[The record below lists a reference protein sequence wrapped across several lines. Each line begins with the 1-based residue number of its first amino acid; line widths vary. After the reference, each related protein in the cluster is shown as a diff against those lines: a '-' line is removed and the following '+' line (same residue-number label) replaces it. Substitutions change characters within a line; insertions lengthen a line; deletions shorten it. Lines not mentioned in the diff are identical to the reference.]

1 MGIVN
6 HALTT
11 VARVKSRL
19 DIATGTTTWDALL
32 AELINAAT
40 DFIEGE
46 CGGRRFATQAVTN
59 ETHSLDDG
67 QKIVVLR
74 NPPATITSIYHK
86 TGTPGTPAWT
96 ALTTEDYELEDDGK
110 YGVLHILNG
119 ASGTNAIR
127 ANYTGGYTT
136 GFGTNH
142 NLPYDV
148 SDLCERLVVWA
159 FKRRDHEGK
168 SSDSAQ
174 EAAVSW
180 REAITSDDRRIIRRY
195 SRQAFA

>member
-1 MGIVN
+1 MAIVS

-19 DIATGTTTWDALL
+19 EIATGTSTWDALL

-46 CGGRRFATQAVTN
+46 CGGRRFAIQAVTN
-59 ETHSLDDG
+59 ETHSLDKD
-67 QKIVVLR
+67 QKIIALR
-74 NPPATITSIYHK
+74 NPPATITSVYYK
-86 TGTPGTPAWT
+86 AGTPGTPSWT
-96 ALTTEDYELEDDGK
+96 AMTTEDYELEDDGK
-110 YGVLHILNG
+110 HGFLHILNG
-119 ASGTNAIR
+119 ATGTNAIR

-136 GFGTNH
+136 GFGTGH
-142 NLPYDV
+142 NLPYEL

-159 FKRRDHEGK
+159 FKRREHEGK
-168 SSDSAQ
+168 ASDSAQ

-180 REAITSDDRRIIRRY
+180 REGMSADDKRILFRY
-195 SRQAFA
+195 TRQAFA